1 MSHFIGLVF
10 EKGADYEDMLAPYN
24 EQDDNYCIF
33 EDCTQEVQ
41 DRFDNLPEKDESL
54 DPYGNPRKYPE
65 DKEHY
70 PTLEEYAEN
79 WFGYRKNEEGK
90 YGYRHNPDAKW
101 DWYAIGNRWD
111 GYLYGK
117 NGEEH
122 NILPFNEV
130 DWEKMFQGV
139 EKTYTDWN
147 GEEKTYLDDHIP
159 FCLVDTDGT
168 WHERGEMGWFGVSI
182 NDKDEDVWGEE
193 VKSYVQHLAELPEE
207 EREEIVVYAVDFH
220 I

>member
-10 EKGADYEDMLAPYN
+10 EKGIYYEDMLAPYN

-41 DRFDNLPEKDESL
+41 DKFDNLPEKDERL
-54 DPYGNPRKYPE
+54 CEDGTPYPYPE

-70 PTLEEYAEN
+70 PTIEEYAEN

-90 YGYRHNPDAKW
+90 YGYHHNPDAKW
-101 DWYAIGNRWD
+101 DWYAVGNRWD

-117 NGEEH
+117 NGEEY
-122 NILPFNEV
+122 NQLPFNEV
-130 DWEKMFQGV
+130 DWEKMFTEDNEDG
-139 EKTYTDWN
+139 YN
-147 GEEKTYLDDHIP
+147 HIP

-168 WHERGEMGWFGVSI
+168 WHERGQMGWWTVVS
-182 NDKDEDVWGEE
+182 NEKDKDVWGEE